1 MPFRHLRSQD
11 DRAPDDV
18 GHHDERNSLTRQ
30 EAPYLRNE
38 SSRKAL
44 ALLVLLPFLFAPE
57 ARADNRRPI
66 HFKSG
71 DGTDIS
77 GTFYDSRAVG
87 PGAMFL
93 LDCEGEAPEL
103 INLSGKITAAGPRV
117 LLWNYRRNGDPKT
130 SIEKAT
136 EDANAAWQTLV
147 HQARVGTDVI
157 GIVAI
162 GCGARVAIPFAAKT
176 GKVKVMVLI
185 SPDLEGVTDEQ
196 VAAVANV
203 SLQIYANGDETGAQR
218 LFAANHNDKTQL
230 KLYRRTE
237 KAMSLYRSDRWLR
250 DGIDTYFQNVYG
262 AFSADDF

>member
-1 MPFRHLRSQD
+1 MRH
-11 DRAPDDV
+11 
-18 GHHDERNSLTRQ
+18 
-30 EAPYLRNE
+30 E

-44 ALLVLLPFLFAPE
+44 VLLALLPFLLAPE
-57 ARADNRRPI
+57 ARADIRRPI
-66 HFKSG
+66 QFKSA
-71 DGTDIS
+71 DGTNLS

-87 PGAMFL
+87 PGALFL

-103 INLSGKITAAGPRV
+103 VNLAGKITAAGPRV
-117 LLWNYRRNGDPKT
+117 LLWNYRSGGNPKT

-136 EDANAAWQTLV
+136 ADTNAAWQLLA

-162 GCGARVAIPFAAKT
+162 GCGARIAVPFAAKT
-176 GKVKVMVLI
+176 GKVKLMVLI

-196 VAAVANV
+196 VAAVGDV
-203 SLQIYANGDETGAQR
+203 PLQIYANGDEAGAKR

-230 KLYRRTE
+230 KMYRRTE
-237 KAMSLYRSDRWLR
+237 TAMNLYRADRALR

>member
-1 MPFRHLRSQD
+1 MR
-11 DRAPDDV
+11 
-18 GHHDERNSLTRQ
+18 
-30 EAPYLRNE
+30 YE

-57 ARADNRRPI
+57 ARSDIRRPVQ
-66 HFKSG
+66 FKSA
-71 DGTDIS
+71 DGTNLT

-87 PGAMFL
+87 PAALFL
-93 LDCEGEAPEL
+93 LDCDGEAPEL
-103 INLSGKITAAGPRV
+103 VNLAGKVTAAGPRV
-117 LLWNYRRNGDPKT
+117 LIWSYRDKGNPL
-130 SIEKAT
+130 SSLEKAT
-136 EDANAAWQTLV
+136 EDTHAAWQFLV
-147 HQARVGTDVI
+147 HQARVGTDVV

-162 GCGARVAIPFAAKT
+162 GCSARVAIPFAAKT

-196 VAAVANV
+196 IS
-203 SLQIYANGDETGAQR
+203 SLSELPLLIFANGDEADAKR

-237 KAMSLYRSDRWLR
+237 KGMNLYRADRWLR

>member
-1 MPFRHLRSQD
+1 MPIRHLLCETTGRLPPLAKTMRENPLS
-11 DRAPDDV
+11 
-18 GHHDERNSLTRQ
+18 RQ
-30 EAPYLRNE
+30 EATCLRNE

-44 ALLVLLPFLFAPE
+44 ALLVLLPFLVGPE
-57 ARADNRRPI
+57 ARADIRRPI
-66 HFKSG
+66 HFKSA
-71 DGTDIS
+71 DGTDLS

-87 PGAMFL
+87 PAALFL
-93 LDCEGEAPEL
+93 LDCEGQAPEL
-103 INLSGKITAAGPRV
+103 VNLAGKITAAGPRV
-117 LLWNYRRNGDPKT
+117 LLWDYRKDGNPKA
-130 SIEKAT
+130 SLEKAT
-136 EDANAAWQTLV
+136 EDANAAWQWLT

-162 GCGARVAIPFAAKT
+162 GCGARIAIPFAAKT

-203 SLQIYANGDETGAQR
+203 ALQIYANGDETGAQR

-237 KAMSLYRSDRWLR
+237 KAMSLYRADRWLR

>member
-1 MPFRHLRSQD
+1 MRYEL
-11 DRAPDDV
+11 
-18 GHHDERNSLTRQ
+18 
-30 EAPYLRNE
+30 
-38 SSRKAL
+38 SRKAL

-57 ARADNRRPI
+57 ARADIRRPVQ
-66 HFKSG
+66 FKSA
-71 DGTDIS
+71 DGTNLS

-103 INLSGKITAAGPRV
+103 VNLAGKITAAGPRV
-117 LLWNYRRNGDPKT
+117 LLWNYRRDGNPKA

-136 EDANAAWQTLV
+136 ADANAAWQLLA
-147 HQARVGTDVI
+147 HQARVGSDVV
-157 GIVAI
+157 GLVAI
-162 GCGARVAIPFAAKT
+162 GCGARIAIPFAKT

-196 VAAVANV
+196 IAATANLP
-203 SLQIYANGDETGAQR
+203 LQIYANGDEAGAQR

-237 KAMSLYRSDRWLR
+237 KAMSLYRADRWLR